1 MKKNILM
8 LVAGLCVL
16 QTALAQPLS
25 GDKLKAKLRENLSL
39 AQSQYKMLHANIP
52 ADRMPQN
59 YDIQTGTMKTSDVT
73 WWCSGFFPGT
83 LWYLFE
89 YGKDKDIRAIAE
101 ARLRQM
107 EPMKHYTGNHD
118 LGFMMYCS
126 YGNAYRITGNP
137 AYKTS
142 IDTSAMSLATRYRP
156 QIQSIQSWD
165 SSKNFRCAV
174 IVDNMMNLEL
184 LMWAAAHGGS
194 PRLREIAITHANT
207 TMERHFRPDNAAFHV
222 LDYTLGDG
230 GRLLRKTTWQ
240 GYSDSSAW
248 SRGQAW
254 ALYGYSSMYRL
265 SGDRRYLD
273 QARKLAAFILN
284 HPRLPK
290 DGIPYWDFD
299 APNIPNTLRDAS
311 AGSILASAFLEMSGQ
326 VKGRE
331 GERYLRAAENILTTL
346 STDTYLAA
354 PGTNGGFLLKH
365 SVGALPLKGEV
376 DVALTYADYYFVEAM
391 LRYLAR

>member
-1 MKKNILM
+1 LG
-8 LVAGLCVL
+8 VAGLCVL
-16 QTALAQPLS
+16 QTSIAQPLS
-25 GDKLKAKLRENLSL
+25 GDKLKARLRENFAL
-39 AQSQYKMLHANIP
+39 AQSQYKLLHANIP

-59 YDIQTGTMKTSDVT
+59 YDIKTGTMKTSDVT

-89 YGKDKDIRAIAE
+89 YGKDKEIRAIAE
-101 ARLRQM
+101 TRLRQM

-126 YGNAYRITGNP
+126 FGNAYRITGNP

-142 IDTSAMSLATRYRP
+142 IDTAAMSLATRYRP

-184 LMWAAAHGGS
+184 LMWAAAQGGS
-194 PRLREIAITHANT
+194 PRLREIAVTHANT

-273 QARKLAAFILN
+273 QARKLAAFILD

-299 APNIPNTLRDAS
+299 SPEIPNTLRDAS

-331 GERYLRAAENILTTL
+331 GDRYLRAAENILTTL

-391 LRYLAR
+391 MRYLAR

>member
-1 MKKNILM
+1 MKKAIL
-8 LVAGLCVL
+8 LGVVGLCIL
-16 QTALAQPLS
+16 QTSIAQPLS
-25 GDKLKAKLRENLSL
+25 GDKLKARLRENLAL
-39 AQSQYKMLHANIP
+39 AQSQYKLLHANIP

-59 YDIQTGTMKTSDVT
+59 YDIKTGTMKTSDVT

-89 YGKDKDIRAIAE
+89 YGKDKEIRAIAE
-101 ARLRQM
+101 TRLRQM

-126 YGNAYRITGNP
+126 FGNAYRITGNP
-137 AYKTS
+137 AYKTT
-142 IDTSAMSLATRYRP
+142 IDTAAMSLATRYRP

-222 LDYTLGDG
+222 LDYTLGEG

-273 QARKLAAFILN
+273 QARKLAAFILD

-299 APNIPNTLRDAS
+299 APTIPNTLRDAS

-331 GERYLRAAENILTTL
+331 GDRYLRAAENILTTL

-391 LRYLAR
+391 MRYLAR